1 MVEECVHILPSG
13 RKCRRIPKRG
23 QKFCSSHRP
32 GRRRR
37 PPLHEDHA
45 FRQQMFAF
53 VERLQTLS
61 LPDLLYETT
70 GLLTDIHLLID
81 RRCSRPHRL
90 AFSRACAAAGLAA
103 DGLFA
108 LSRARSQAPPAQPP
122 SHATSRPETSSPAPS
137 RSKPPAP
144 PPPPAAKPNIMARL
158 HHAET
163 LLNSGRTL
171 TPQELTDLCS
181 DLINTSELDG

>member
-108 LSRARSQAPPAQPP
+108 LSRARSPA
-122 SHATSRPETSSPAPS
+122 
-137 RSKPPAP
+137 PPAP
-144 PPPPAAKPNIMARL
+144 PPRPAPASPPATQPPAPKPRAPRPPVPNPPLPLRL
-158 HHAET
+158 PPPNPTSWPAFTTPKLSSTAAEP
-163 LLNSGRTL
+163 LPPRSS
-171 TPQELTDLCS
+171 P
-181 DLINTSELDG
+181 TSAAI